1 MDFWRILWLW
11 CGALLVAIVAI
22 VACVR
27 WIDYPVAIMF
37 LNASKHAGPIGE
49 IFGGRV
55 LVAGELLLISV
66 LAIFRLRNG
75 NLPELAKICLVAC
88 TTSVMA
94 YTLNYV
100 VLKFVFGRQN
110 PAAYYQSHITG
121 TFHLFRGDDGSSFPS
136 GHMMLAAAFLGVFIR
151 LYPRARIAS
160 LFLLVVAAVAMV
172 AGDWHY
178 VSDLIAGAF
187 LGLTAGLMAGEL
199 WLRHIARW
207 RSQDGLAKL
216 TS

>member
-1 MDFWRILWLW
+1 MDFWRILCVW
-11 CGALLVAIVAI
+11 CGALLVTTVAI
-22 VACVR
+22 VACIR

-37 LNASKHAGPIGE
+37 LNASKHVGPIGE

-66 LAIFRLRNG
+66 LAIFRIRNG
-75 NLPELAKICLVAC
+75 NLPDLAKTCLLAC
-88 TTSVMA
+88 TTSVLT

-110 PAAYYQSHITG
+110 PTAFYQSHIAG

-136 GHMMLAAAFLGVFIR
+136 SHMMLAAAFLGVFIR
-151 LYPRARIAS
+151 LYPRARAAS
-160 LFLLVVAAVAMV
+160 LFLILVAAVAMV

-178 VSDLIAGAF
+178 VSDLIAGSF

-199 WLRHIARW
+199 WIRHTARYSIAPGVVVLR
-207 RSQDGLAKL
+207 
-216 TS
+216 